1 MSEATATPP
10 TASGR
15 GAEPAG
21 AQARTTGYKALM
33 VHAGLGAAAE
43 ARVRLAAGL
52 AGRFGAHLIG
62 LAASP
67 ARPLVTGP
75 FGEAGVV
82 AEIIGDAERRVGA
95 ELDAVGE
102 RFRAAAGGEGGRA
115 EWRTSFDPPADA
127 LGREAR
133 AADLLVIGRGGDESA
148 GDARLSAEPGDVLMR
163 TGRPV
168 LVVPPGLDALE
179 ARRVV
184 VAWKDRREA
193 QRAVADALPFLV
205 HAEEALVVE
214 VLEGAD
220 GHEEARRRVDDV
232 AALLARHG
240 VAASGEAVGLHERTV
255 VDELL
260 RAAVRHH
267 ADLIV
272 AGGYGH
278 PRLLEWVFGG
288 VTQDLLSRCPA
299 CCLLS
304 R

>member
-82 AEIIGDAERRVGA
+82 AEILGDAERRVGA

-102 RFRAAAGGEGGRA
+102 RFAR
-115 EWRTSFDPPADA
+115 P
-127 LGREAR
+127 REAR
-133 AADLLVIGRGGDESA
+133 AGAPSGGPPSTPRRMRWGGRRGPPTCSSSGAAATSPRGTRA
-148 GDARLSAEPGDVLMR
+148 C
-163 TGRPV
+163 RP
-168 LVVPPGLDALE
+168 
-179 ARRVV
+179 
-184 VAWKDRREA
+184 
-193 QRAVADALPFLV
+193 
-205 HAEEALVVE
+205 
-214 VLEGAD
+214 
-220 GHEEARRRVDDV
+220 
-232 AALLARHG
+232 
-240 VAASGEAVGLHERTV
+240 S
-255 VDELL
+255 
-260 RAAVRHH
+260 
-267 ADLIV
+267 
-272 AGGYGH
+272 
-278 PRLLEWVFGG
+278 
-288 VTQDLLSRCPA
+288 PA
-299 CCLLS
+299 TS
-304 R
+304 